1 MDDFD
6 LYLDANLTMYGYWS
20 TKISLCMVKDQPKGG
35 GRSYIILYIYIYI
48 ILYDILYDIFIY
60 ILFFTKWEKLFFLKR
75 LHWERKLHFRD
86 CILHVPPYLIA
97 LKSFWSTAKCCE
109 TNEFLLTKSRST
121 TKILGKKSCELE
133 FRFNAALPPILRCGE
148 FSWPIHTV
156 AFQDLIFWK
165 LNLSISWFNG
175 EER

>member
-6 LYLDANLTMYGYWS
+6 LYLDANLTMYSYWS
-20 TKISLCMVKDQPKGG
+20 TKTSLCMVKDQPKGG
-35 GRSYIILYIYIYI
+35 GRSYNIIYIYI
-48 ILYDILYDIFIY
+48 IYYMTYYMTYLYIY
-60 ILFFTKWEKLFFLKR
+60 YSSQNERNFFFLKR

-97 LKSFWSTAKCCE
+97 LKSFWSTAKCCD
-109 TNEFLLTKSRST
+109 TNEFLSTKSRST

-156 AFQDLIFWK
+156 AFQDLILWK

>member
-35 GRSYIILYIYIYI
+35 GRSYIILYII
-48 ILYDILYDIFIY
+48 YDILYDIFIY

-109 TNEFLLTKSRST
+109 TNEFLSIHNKNSRKKVLRAWIPLQCCFTAYLTVRRIFMANPHGCFPRSY
-121 TKILGKKSCELE
+121 ILKTQ
-133 FRFNAALPPILRCGE
+133 FIDF
-148 FSWPIHTV
+148 
-156 AFQDLIFWK
+156 LI
-165 LNLSISWFNG
+165 
-175 EER
+175 

>member
-1 MDDFD
+1 MKKYTVFFVTHCIYI
-6 LYLDANLTMYGYWS
+6 L
-20 TKISLCMVKDQPKGG
+20 
-35 GRSYIILYIYIYI
+35 YIIWHIYIYI
-48 ILYDILYDIFIY
+48 ILHKMRE
-60 ILFFTKWEKLFFLKR
+60 TFFLKR

-109 TNEFLLTKSRST
+109 TNEFLSTKSRST

-156 AFQDLIFWK
+156 AFQDLILWK

>member
-1 MDDFD
+1 MLQLILIVKLVTCEMHSKIKFFNQKPTNEIGRPH
-6 LYLDANLTMYGYWS
+6 YTPLD
-20 TKISLCMVKDQPKGG
+20 
-35 GRSYIILYIYIYI
+35 I

-156 AFQDLIFWK
+156 AFQDLILWK

>member
-1 MDDFD
+1 MFYYMIDKNFIHFCQVSV
-6 LYLDANLTMYGYWS
+6 YY
-20 TKISLCMVKDQPKGG
+20 SLQNE
-35 GRSYIILYIYIYI
+35 RN
-48 ILYDILYDIFIY
+48 F
-60 ILFFTKWEKLFFLKR
+60 FFLKR

-156 AFQDLIFWK
+156 AFQDLILWK

>member
-35 GRSYIILYIYIYI
+35 GRSYI

-109 TNEFLLTKSRST
+109 TNDKISIHNKNSRKKVLRAWIPFQCCFTAYLTVRRIFMANPHGCFPRSYILKTQFIDFL
-121 TKILGKKSCELE
+121 I
-133 FRFNAALPPILRCGE
+133 
-148 FSWPIHTV
+148 
-156 AFQDLIFWK
+156 
-165 LNLSISWFNG
+165 
-175 EER
+175 

>member
-1 MDDFD
+1 M
-6 LYLDANLTMYGYWS
+6 LVSNVTINTYSKIGYLWNAFKNQIL
-20 TKISLCMVKDQPKGG
+20 QPKADQWNWSATLHTS
-35 GRSYIILYIYIYI
+35 SY
-48 ILYDILYDIFIY
+48 IY
-60 ILFFTKWEKLFFLKR
+60 ILFFTKWEKLFFLKQ

-156 AFQDLIFWK
+156 AFQDLILWK

>member
-1 MDDFD
+1 M
-6 LYLDANLTMYGYWS
+6 LVSNVTINTYSKIGYLWNAFKNQIL
-20 TKISLCMVKDQPKGG
+20 QPKADQWNWSATLHTS
-35 GRSYIILYIYIYI
+35 SY
-48 ILYDILYDIFIY
+48 IY

-156 AFQDLIFWK
+156 AFQDLILWK

>member
-1 MDDFD
+1 M
-6 LYLDANLTMYGYWS
+6 LQLILIVKLVTCEMHS
-20 TKISLCMVKDQPKGG
+20 KIKFFNQKPTNEI
-35 GRSYIILYIYIYI
+35 GRPHYTPLV
-48 ILYDILYDIFIY
+48 IY

-109 TNEFLLTKSRST
+109 TNEFLSTKSRST

-156 AFQDLIFWK
+156 AFQDLILWK

>member
-1 MDDFD
+1 M
-6 LYLDANLTMYGYWS
+6 LVSNVTINTYSKIGYLWNAFKNQILQSKADQWNWS
-20 TKISLCMVKDQPKGG
+20 ATLHTS
-35 GRSYIILYIYIYI
+35 SYIYI
-48 ILYDILYDIFIY
+48 ILYKMRET
-60 ILFFTKWEKLFFLKR
+60 FFFKR

-109 TNEFLLTKSRST
+109 TNEFLSTKSRST

-156 AFQDLIFWK
+156 AFQDLILWK